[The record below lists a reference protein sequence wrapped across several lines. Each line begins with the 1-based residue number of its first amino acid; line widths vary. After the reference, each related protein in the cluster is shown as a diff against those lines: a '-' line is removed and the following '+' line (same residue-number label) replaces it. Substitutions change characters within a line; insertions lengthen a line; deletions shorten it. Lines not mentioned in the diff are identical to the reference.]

1 MNSFDLRLPLGWLF
15 LILGILLELAGFR
28 PTPSSDGVRE
38 SFNINLIWGIVMIAF
53 GLVCLWLVRRNK
65 RKLAPAGQ
73 TPRKAV

>member
-38 SFNINLIWGIVMIAF
+38 SFNINLIWGILLLVFGVGMLVGAIA
-53 GLVCLWLVRRNK
+53 GRNK
-65 RKLAPAGQ
+65 PPKS
-73 TPRKAV
+73 